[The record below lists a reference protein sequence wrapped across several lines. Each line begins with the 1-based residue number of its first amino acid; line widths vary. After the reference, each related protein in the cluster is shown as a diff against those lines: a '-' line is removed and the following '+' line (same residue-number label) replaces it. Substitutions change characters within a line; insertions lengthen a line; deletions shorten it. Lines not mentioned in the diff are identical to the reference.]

1 MEIKENKIMHKLYL
15 SNNELENLLRSVSV
29 NWARVDKIL
38 QKLDS
43 MSEQEIA
50 QHDYDAEMIE
60 LDTHDNRVVMYSRE
74 RHELEQLQSNLE
86 QMLREVA

>member
-1 MEIKENKIMHKLYL
+1 
-15 SNNELENLLRSVSV
+15 
-29 NWARVDKIL
+29 
-38 QKLDS
+38 

-74 RHELEQLQSNLE
+74 RRELEQLQSNLE

>member
-1 MEIKENKIMHKLYL
+1 MKMKKNKIMHKLYL
-15 SNNELENLLRSVSV
+15 SNDELENLLRSVSV

-74 RHELEQLQSNLE
+74 RRELEQLQSNLE

>member
-1 MEIKENKIMHKLYL
+1 MEKNKIMHKLYL
-15 SNNELENLLRSVSV
+15 SNDELENLLRSVSV

-43 MSEQEIA
+43 MAEQEIA
-50 QHDYDAEMIE
+50 EHDYDAEMIE
-60 LDTHDNRVVMYSRE
+60 LDTHDKRVVMYSRE
-74 RHELEQLQSNLE
+74 RRELEQLQSNLE